1 MINIAVVDDMEIVA
15 LDIKLMIEKYQFG
28 TKVSVDD
35 YTSGKKLLE
44 NALRIKYDILIMDIE
59 LSEEHQEIE
68 ENGMYLASK
77 IKTMYPDTTIIYI
90 TGTTCYKADLLFRE
104 PFRYIQ
110 KPIKEDEICNAVDD
124 AIYRIENME
133 NKLIDIQVGGSSF
146 MIKLNEIT
154 YFESD
159 RRKITVHTEKED
171 VSFYGKMNHLEKR
184 VGELSDHFVRPGKS
198 YLVNLQRVRKISG
211 EEIELYDFTTIPISR
226 RYKKDVESKCEKF
239 VQSFTSR
246 KIY

>member
-1 MINIAVVDDMEIVA
+1 MINIAVVDDVELIA
-15 LDIKLMIEKYQFG
+15 LDIKMMLEKYQFG
-28 TKVSVDD
+28 TQVSVDD
-35 YTSGKKLLE
+35 YTSGKDLLE
-44 NALRIKYDILIMDIE
+44 NAPKIKYDILIMDIE

-90 TGTTCYKADLLFRE
+90 TGTTCYKADLLFHE

-110 KPIKEDEICNAVDD
+110 KPIKDDEICNAVDD
-124 AIYRIENME
+124 AIYRIENTE
-133 NKLIDIQVGGSSF
+133 NKLINIQAGGSSF

-154 YFESD
+154 YFSSD
-159 RRKITVHTEKED
+159 RRKITAHMED
-171 VSFYGKMNHLEKR
+171 ENISFYEKMNQLEKR
-184 VGELSDHFVRPGKS
+184 VEELSDHFVRPGKS
-198 YLVNLQRVRKISG
+198 YLVNLQRVRKVSG

-239 VQSFTSR
+239 VQSFTGR